1 MSLET
6 NTHNLDQQ
14 ISPRGPQN
22 AAIAYLGQL
31 ALSKPALADLF
42 TDATTLISQL
52 LPAEIA
58 LLWELEPDMEHLSLR
73 IISGQKEGTEA
84 SSRIPV
90 EADSLEGLALR
101 SQNPILVNTIGSEA
115 RFQSSRILLE
125 NGAVSGVAIRIGIM
139 EQPFGVLE
147 VFSPHLQPFSQ
158 DDIHFLQSIA
168 NIIASSIDLK
178 RQQEKW
184 TATEQSLR
192 QQLAKAQSGPP
203 TSQMQWER
211 YEIKNRLVESR
222 ERERLRLAQELH
234 DIPIQDLYGL
244 MYQLDDLRDIVK
256 DADGSKT
263 LDQFNDTLHRVVNNL
278 RAICGELRPP
288 SLSPFGL
295 EVAIRDHVAK
305 MRSQNPDLSIHLDLM
320 RDHQILSDSLR
331 LCLFRIY
338 QQSINNV
345 VRHAQATE
353 IYIRFRWDEEIII
366 LEVEDNG
373 DGFEMPSNWLE
384 LVRQEHFGLVGLA
397 ERVESV
403 SGKLEIISSIGHGTM
418 VRAIVPRR

>member
-6 NTHNLDQQ
+6 NIPNFDQRFSTHGHQA
-14 ISPRGPQN
+14 

-31 ALSKPALADLF
+31 ALSKPALADLL
-42 TDATTLISQL
+42 TDTATLLSQI
-52 LPAEIA
+52 LPAELA
-58 LLWELEPDMEHLSLR
+58 LIWELQPGLQHLSLR
-73 IISGQKEGTEA
+73 TISGWKEGTA
-84 SSRIPV
+84 IPSPIPV
-90 EADSLEGLALR
+90 EEDSLEGLVLR
-101 SQNPILVNTIGSEA
+101 SENPVLVNTIDSEA
-115 RFQSSRILLE
+115 RFQPSNILLE
-125 NGAVSGVAIRIGIM
+125 NGVVSGVAIRIGTM

-147 VFSPHLQPFSQ
+147 VFSPHFQPFSQ
-158 DDIHFLQSIA
+158 DNIHFLQSIA

-184 TATEQSLR
+184 TATEQNLR
-192 QQLAKAQSGPP
+192 QQLDRAQSVPP

-295 EVAIRDHVAK
+295 EVAIRDHVGK
-305 MRSQNPDLSIHLDLM
+305 LHSQNPDLSIHLDLL
-320 RDHQILSDSLR
+320 RDHQVLSDSLR

-353 IYIRFRWDEEIII
+353 VYIRFRWDEDVII

-373 DGFEMPSNWLE
+373 DGFEMPRDWLE
-384 LVRQEHFGLVGLA
+384 LVRHEHFGLAGLA
-397 ERVESV
+397 EYVESV
-403 SGKLEIISSIGHGTM
+403 NGKLEIISSIGEGTM

>member
-6 NTHNLDQQ
+6 NIPNLDQQ

-31 ALSKPALADLF
+31 ALTRPALADLF
-42 TDATTLISQL
+42 TDTTTLISQI

-58 LLWELEPDMEHLSLR
+58 LIWELELDMEHLSLR
-73 IISGQKEGTEA
+73 AISGRKEGTEA
-84 SSRIPV
+84 SSRIAI
-90 EADSLEGLALR
+90 EADSLEGLVLR
-101 SQNPILVNTIGSEA
+101 SQNPILVNTTESEA
-115 RFQSSRILLE
+115 RFQPSFILLE
-125 NGAVSGVAIRIGIM
+125 NGAVSGVAIRIGTM
-139 EQPFGVLE
+139 EQPLGVLE

-158 DDIHFLQSIA
+158 DTIHFLQSIA
-168 NIIASSIDLK
+168 TIIASSIDLK
-178 RQQEKW
+178 RLQEKW
-184 TATEQSLR
+184 TVTEQSLR
-192 QQLAKAQSGPP
+192 QQLAKAQSVPR

-211 YEIKNRLVESR
+211 YEIKSRLVESR
-222 ERERLRLAQELH
+222 DRERLRLAQELH

-256 DADGSKT
+256 DADGSQT

-278 RAICGELRPP
+278 RTICGELRPP

-295 EVAIRDHVAK
+295 EVAIRDHVEK
-305 MRSQNPDLSIHLDLM
+305 VHSQNPDLSVHLDLM
-320 RDHQILSDSLR
+320 RDHQLLSDSLR
-331 LCLFRIY
+331 LCLFRVY

-353 IYIRFRWDEEIII
+353 IHIRFRWDEEVII

-373 DGFEMPSNWLE
+373 DGFDMPSDWLE

-403 SGKLEIISSIGHGTM
+403 NGKLEVISSIGDGTM
-418 VRAIVPRR
+418 VRAMVLRR